1 MKVLLG
7 CFRMA
12 VWSAIVGRLL
22 EQETGSAGSSRIGGY
37 FHHDGRD
44 HPLHARWLGRH
55 PQADFM
61 QWSETSLPAPYG
73 HYRAAVARRSLPGC
87 HSEQDRSAH
96 RNESCDCDPSA
107 DSRRAFSHC
116 ICGRRRNKFLAK
128 VASDWRKPDGLFVI
142 QPKDVDTFLPPFS
155 VARMPGVGTVTEARL
170 KQIQTVGDLRAFE
183 RASL

>member
-44 HPLHARWLGRH
+44 HPLHARWLGRIRRRI
-55 PQADFM
+55 
-61 QWSETSLPAPYG
+61 SCNGRETSLPAPYG

-87 HSEQDRSAH
+87 HSEQGSAH
-96 RNESCDCDPSA
+96 RNGARLRSVSRFATSFLSLHLRASQQTSSWQRSPPTGASLTVSSSF
-107 DSRRAFSHC
+107 SRRTSIPSITAFRCPHARCS
-116 ICGRRRNKFLAK
+116 RRSPRLA
-128 VASDWRKPDGLFVI
+128 
-142 QPKDVDTFLPPFS
+142 
-155 VARMPGVGTVTEARL
+155 
-170 KQIQTVGDLRAFE
+170 
-183 RASL
+183 

>member
-1 MKVLLG
+1 
-7 CFRMA
+7 MA

-22 EQETGSAGSSRIGGY
+22 EQEAGSAGSSRIGGY

-44 HPLHARWLGRH
+44 HPLHARWLGR
-55 PQADFM
+55 
-61 QWSETSLPAPYG
+61 
-73 HYRAAVARRSLPGC
+73 
-87 HSEQDRSAH
+87 
-96 RNESCDCDPSA
+96 
-107 DSRRAFSHC
+107 
-116 ICGRRRNKFLAK
+116 IRRRISCNGRKRRFQRHTDIIEPLSLAEAYLDVTVNKTGLPTATKVAFAIRQQIRDELSLTASAGVAANKSLAK

-142 QPKDVDTFLPPFS
+142 QPKDVDTFLPPLS